1 MTECNRCSKLSPDA
15 DIFVSSANEINLRS
29 FADVMT
35 LNVEEFWAQQ
45 GSLTFLLSFDLRRKA
60 ADTGEKPPVKV
71 QDNVRTIESFQCLKC
86 NGAQMVHEAV
96 STVPL
101 LGV

>member
-1 MTECNRCSKLSPDA
+1 MTECSKCSQLSPDA
-15 DIFVSSANEINLRS
+15 NIFVSSAIAINLRGS
-29 FADVMT
+29 ADVMNV
-35 LNVEEFWAQQ
+35 NVEQFGAQQ

-86 NGAQMVHEAV
+86 SGAQTVHEAV
-96 STVPL
+96 SALPL
-101 LGV
+101 LRV